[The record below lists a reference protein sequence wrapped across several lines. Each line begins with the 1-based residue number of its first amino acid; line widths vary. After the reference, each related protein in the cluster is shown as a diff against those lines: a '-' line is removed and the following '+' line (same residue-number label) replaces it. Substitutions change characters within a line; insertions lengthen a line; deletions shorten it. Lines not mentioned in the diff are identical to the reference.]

1 MSSKYILKIKIL
13 INSISLHLA
22 AFVRYVV
29 EQVALDSA
37 VRNRLLSECDG
48 LSNLVD
54 WLDSIDRRPGLDELD
69 SKLISTEVNI
79 PALKSCIGYAEDG
92 YQRNVIKKTE
102 HYELVAICWTPG
114 QLTPIHDHVGSDL
127 SLIHI

>member
-1 MSSKYILKIKIL
+1 M
-13 INSISLHLA
+13 
-22 AFVRYVV
+22 V

-79 PALKSCIGYAEDG
+79 AALKSCIGYAEDG
-92 YQRNVIKKTE
+92 YQRNVIT
-102 HYELVAICWTPG
+102 L
-114 QLTPIHDHVGSDL
+114 L
-127 SLIHI
+127 SRYISANNAT